1 ALISVDKNTARATRG
16 TDMPVAPP
24 RRCPSMK
31 KSAARIR
38 LAMKTSASRSARKIF
53 PRLHV
58 ARDVGESDAAAVPTH
73 LEEDGFGED
82 VVRAEVVQPREQ
94 RRVLLGARGGTPVC
108 TRHRSTSGAMH
119 GAVGG
124 GLKRLARIFHSRLR
138 VSPQRGARRAS
149 CRGAAA
155 LPPARSLC
163 ADCFAA
169 SSTSLFARRRSLR
182 RSSGPWF
189 EMMLRSQ
196 QPGVAG

>member
-1 ALISVDKNTARATRG
+1 MKN
-16 TDMPVAPP
+16 
-24 RRCPSMK
+24 
-31 KSAARIR
+31 SAARIR

-119 GAVGG
+119 GAVGAG
-124 GLKRLARIFHSRLR
+124 SGDLLGSSIVAFEYRLSGERDAYRVAAPPRRLLR
-138 VSPQRGARRAS
+138 V
-149 CRGAAA
+149 
-155 LPPARSLC
+155 LC
-163 ADCFAA
+163 AP
-169 SSTSLFARRRSLR
+169 RPVH
-182 RSSGPWF
+182 G
-189 EMMLRSQ
+189 E
-196 QPGVAG
+196 